1 MKKEIPVLYEDD
13 SFIVFDKPSGLL
25 VIPAPQIEHNTL
37 VNIVNQQYADKGFW
51 RLWPCHRLDK
61 ETSGAILF
69 AKGKSCQKMMMEIFK
84 QRAVTKKYIAFVH
97 GRLSSQQ
104 GELRSAICSFDRKK
118 FRKNVSAQLAITG
131 YKVIEQKKMFSIV
144 EVRPV
149 TGRTNQIRIHFSQE
163 KHPLVGDRKYA
174 FGRDYSLK
182 FRRTALH
189 AAELGWK
196 HPVTG
201 QKIKVQSVLPKD
213 MEEFAWKQ

>member
-25 VIPAPQIEHNTL
+25 VIPAPQNEHNTL
-37 VNIVNQQYADKGFW
+37 VNVVNQQYADKGFW

-61 ETSGAILF
+61 ETSGAIIF
-69 AKGKSCQKMMMEIFK
+69 AKGKSHQKMMMEVFK
-84 QRAVTKKYIAFVH
+84 QREVLKKYIAFVH
-97 GRLSSQQ
+97 GKLSSQQ
-104 GELRSAICSFDRKK
+104 GELCSAIRSFDHKK
-118 FRKNVSAQLAITG
+118 FRKNVSAQLAITR
-131 YKVIEQKKMFSIV
+131 YKVIEQKKLFSII
-144 EVRPV
+144 EVQPV
-149 TGRTNQIRIHFSQE
+149 TGRTNQIRIHFSE
-163 KHPLVGDRKYA
+163 KKHPLVGDRKYA

-196 HPVTG
+196 HPVTD

-213 MEEFAWKQ
+213 MEEFSWKQ